1 MVLKQAASI
10 DADSKSARTRLR
22 ILDAAAEV
30 LSARGYAGMRLSD
43 VAEKADVQA
52 PAIYY
57 YFASR
62 EDLIEEV
69 MYSGIAQMREH
80 LVTALDALP
89 DGTSPLER
97 LAVAV
102 EEHLRHELEL
112 SNYATAAIRNAG
124 QVPEAIR
131 HRNTEEQRAY
141 GEIWAHLLKSAQEA
155 GELREGTDL
164 HMAQMLVIGA
174 LNWTGEWWDPKRGN
188 IEALVSNAKSFV
200 LNGLT

>member
-1 MVLKQAASI
+1 MALRQADAS
-10 DADSKSARTRLR
+10 DSDSKSARTRLR
-22 ILDAAAEV
+22 ILDAAAVV
-30 LSARGYAGMRLSD
+30 LSERGYAGMRLSD
-43 VAEKADVQA
+43 VAEKAEVQA

-80 LVTALDALP
+80 LAAAMDALP
-89 DGTSPLER
+89 DGTPPMER

-124 QVPEAIR
+124 QVPPALRER
-131 HRNTEEQRAY
+131 HVTEQRAY
-141 GEIWAHLLKSAQEA
+141 GEIWASLLKSASDA

-164 HMAQMLVIGA
+164 YMVQMLIIGA
-174 LNWTGEWWDPKRGN
+174 LNWTGEWWDPRRGN
-188 IEALVSNAKSFV
+188 IDALVASAKSFI
-200 LNGLT
+200 LSGLT

>member
-1 MVLKQAASI
+1 MVLKQAAST

-30 LSARGYAGMRLSD
+30 LSERGYAGMRLSD

-62 EDLIEEV
+62 ELLIEEV
-69 MYSGIAQMREH
+69 MFSGIHQMREH
-80 LVTALDALP
+80 LNTALDGLP
-89 DGTSPLER
+89 DGTEPLER
-97 LAVAV
+97 LTIAI

-124 QVPEAIR
+124 QVPAAIR
-131 HRNTEEQRAY
+131 ERYVAEQRGY
-141 GEIWAHLLKSAQEA
+141 GEIWARLLKSAHEA
-155 GELREGTDL
+155 GDLREGADL
-164 HMAQMLVIGA
+164 YMAQMLIIGA
-174 LNWTGEWWDPKRGN
+174 LNWTGEWWDPERGN
-188 IEALVSNAKSFV
+188 IDTLVASAKTFI
-200 LNGLT
+200 LDGIT